1 MLRWYVFVIVFVIVT
16 WFNLHSQ
23 LHDPHNH
30 NTQTVNAA
38 AATIEAFVER
48 RQHVLLEVIE
58 SLRSSFRRVER
69 WNGKKALVELVI
81 DPMMMQLVDEIKKYV
96 TSTPCDDLNQHHAL
110 LGDVL
115 KGVLDIVKHETV
127 SAHKIIINLV

>member
-1 MLRWYVFVIVFVIVT
+1 M
-16 WFNLHSQ
+16 
-23 LHDPHNH
+23 
-30 NTQTVNAA
+30 NAA

-58 SLRSSFRRVER
+58 SLRSSFPRKEQ
-69 WNGKKALVELVI
+69 WNDKYRLIELTI
-81 DPMMMQLVDEIKKYV
+81 DPKMMQLVDKIKNYV

-115 KGVLDIVKHETV
+115 KGVLDIVKHQAV
-127 SAHKIIINLV
+127 SVHKIIILLGLIVT

>member
-1 MLRWYVFVIVFVIVT
+1 MTY
-16 WFNLHSQ
+16 SQ
-23 LHDPHNH
+23 SHNYNTITH

-58 SLRSSFRRVER
+58 SLMTSFPKIQNWNVEK
-69 WNGKKALVELVI
+69 NINELI
-81 DPMMMQLVDEIKKYV
+81 DDPMKLRFGDKIKKYAM
-96 TSTPCDDLNQHHAL
+96 SIPFEQLNQQPTL

-115 KGVLDIVKHETV
+115 KGVLDIVKHVIV
-127 SAHKIIINLV
+127 ST